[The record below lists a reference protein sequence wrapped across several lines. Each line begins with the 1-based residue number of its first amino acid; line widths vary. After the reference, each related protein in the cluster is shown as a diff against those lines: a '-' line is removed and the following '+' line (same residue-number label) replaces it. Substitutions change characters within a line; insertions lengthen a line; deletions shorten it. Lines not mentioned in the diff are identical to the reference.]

1 MFLRSALIAVSILL
15 TGCLPPQNSMVE
27 RTFATVSYVRAHND
41 TGWFD
46 RIRGKESYTQSLEL
60 FLDDGRLFTVP
71 EYEADRAFRLGD
83 RVILDFVNAR
93 VVKIRLLDE
102 LPLDSD
108 GF

>member
-1 MFLRSALIAVSILL
+1 MILRSVVLAVSILL
-15 TGCLPPQNSMVE
+15 TGCLPPQSSMTE
-27 RTFATVSYVRAHND
+27 RTFATVSSVRAHNT
-41 TGWFD
+41 TGFFD

-71 EYEADRAFRLGD
+71 EYEADHAFRLGD
-83 RVILDFVNAR
+83 RVILDYVHAR